1 MRGINAGRVAIVTGA
16 GRGIG
21 REHALELA
29 RQGAKVVVND
39 LGAEVDGEGRSTGPA
54 GDVVDAIR
62 LSGGEAVANGEDVS
76 DWEGAGRLVTAAID
90 TFGGLDVLVN
100 NAGILRDRMLV
111 NMDIDEWDAVVKV
124 HLRGTF
130 APTRWATGYWRD
142 RCKSGQSNDARIINT
157 TSAAGLYGN
166 VGQVNYGAA
175 KAGIAALTIIA
186 ARELG
191 RYGVTVNAINPG
203 ARTRMTEQASPGAYQ
218 PVASGEFDAANPEN
232 IAPLVAWLA
241 SPQAAHVTGRVFTVR
256 VLEGWHGGP
265 ATDKVERWD
274 PAELGDVVSD
284 LVNRA
289 APDADIFGAIP
300 WDEDPRT

>member
-1 MRGINAGRVAIVTGA
+1 MPGINAGRVAIVTGA

-39 LGAEVDGEGRSTGPA
+39 LGAEVDGAGRSGGPA
-54 GDVVDAIR
+54 GDVVEAIR

-111 NMDIDEWDAVVKV
+111 NMDIDEWDAVIKV

-142 RCKSGQSNDARIINT
+142 RCKSGEGNDARIINT
-157 TSAAGLYGN
+157 TSAAGALRRHRERNQPRCPYPHDGK
-166 VGQVNYGAA
+166 GEPGGIPAGAVRRVRRRGSREHRSTGGVA
-175 KAGIAALTIIA
+175 RQSPGGARHRAGVHRSGWTA
-186 ARELG
+186 
-191 RYGVTVNAINPG
+191 PG
-203 ARTRMTEQASPGAYQ
+203 ARG
-218 PVASGEFDAANPEN
+218 
-232 IAPLVAWLA
+232 LA
-241 SPQAAHVTGRVFTVR
+241 RGSRGRQGR
-256 VLEGWHGGP
+256 ALGSGGP
-265 ATDKVERWD
+265 R
-274 PAELGDVVSD
+274 
-284 LVNRA
+284 
-289 APDADIFGAIP
+289 
-300 WDEDPRT
+300 